1 MEPHQIPDSI
11 IMATVSPICYFKR
24 YRMEIDLARL
34 PAPRLPEGYQCIGW
48 RPDLLEVHAAV
59 LHGCFKDE
67 IDATVFPSLG
77 DPVGC
82 IHLMTEI
89 VRRSNFVPEATW
101 LLAGPEGAVGTV
113 QALRERGVSGA
124 IQNIGVLPGWRGRG
138 LGRGLLLRALHGF
151 YQTGLGRAQLEVT
164 AQNEAAL
171 CLYSRLGFRRSRTI
185 YKAVA
190 LAHPL

>member
-1 MEPHQIPDSI
+1 MEPDPNPDSI

-34 PAPRLPEGYQCIGW
+34 PAPRLPEGYQCVAW
-48 RPDLLEVHAAV
+48 HPDLLEVHAEV
-59 LHGCFKDE
+59 LHRCFKDE
-67 IDATVFPSLG
+67 IDATVFPSLA
-77 DPVGC
+77 DPRGC
-82 IHLMTEI
+82 VHLMTEI

-101 LLAGPEGAVGTV
+101 LLAGTEGAVGTV
-113 QALRERGVSGA
+113 QALRDRGVFGS
-124 IQNIGVLPGWRGRG
+124 IQNIGILPGWRGRG
-138 LGRGLLLRALHGF
+138 LGRGLLLQALHGF

-171 CLYSRLGFRRSRTI
+171 CMYSRLGFRRSRTI

-190 LAHPL
+190 LAYPL